1 MDRIA
6 KNLTAFLAC
15 MLILL
20 PAQAENAKDGKET
33 KNDKKTF
40 TVAKSLNVFNSVVRE
55 LKMLYVDDFDY
66 ENSVN
71 TAIDAMLEDLDPYTV
86 YYPADDTEELE
97 MMITGKYAGVGAI
110 IRYQKK
116 REHVVISE
124 PYEGMPA
131 YNAGL
136 RAGDVLLR
144 VDSVDV
150 RGKDTQTVSNL
161 LRGEAGTTVTVTAQ
175 RPDGS
180 EPRTYRI
187 TRANIQLPV
196 LPYYDM
202 LDDSTGY
209 ILFERFVD
217 NCSREVRLALVDLVE
232 RGATR
237 LILDLRSNGGG
248 SLAEAVE
255 IVNLFVPKGETV
267 VETKGR
273 LPQASHTY
281 KTRHAATQ
289 PDMPLVVL
297 VNGQTASAAEI
308 VAGALQDLDRAV
320 IVGTRTYGKGLVQVP
335 RDLPYG
341 ANLKVTTS
349 KYYIPS
355 GRCIQAI
362 DYAKRDEDGN
372 VGRIPDSLTTVFRT
386 AAGREVRDGCGISPD
401 IEVELERVP
410 NLLYYLSN
418 DDCLFDFTTQ
428 WWLAHDS
435 IPSAHDF
442 EVSDELYATFRDSVR
457 ASGFTYDRGS
467 EKALKS
473 LKEWA
478 EFEGYMDDAKDEF
491 SALEAKLQHNLDKD
505 FDNFADDIKRLLAN
519 EIVTR
524 YYLQRGSIIQ
534 TLKDDPDL
542 RSAREVIADPARYRS
557 LLQPKK

>member
-1 MDRIA
+1 
-6 KNLTAFLAC
+6 

-66 ENSVN
+66 EKSVN

-180 EPRTYRI
+180 EPKTYRI

-410 NLLYYLSN
+410 NLLYYLAN

>member
-1 MDRIA
+1 MKYRILFIA
-6 KNLTAFLAC
+6 LVGVLAFQ
-15 MLILL
+15 
-20 PAQAENAKDGKET
+20 PAHAENAKDGKDT

-66 ENSVN
+66 EKSVN

-124 PYEGMPA
+124 PYENMPA

-136 RAGDVLLR
+136 RAGDVILR

-150 RGKDTQTVSNL
+150 KGKDTQAVSNL
-161 LRGEAGTTVTVTAQ
+161 LRGDAGTTVTVTAQ

-180 EPRTYRI
+180 EPKTYRI

-217 NCSREVRLALVDLVE
+217 NCSRDVRLALVDLVE
-232 RGATR
+232 RGAKR
-237 LILDLRSNGGG
+237 LVLDLRSNGGG
-248 SLAEAVE
+248 SLNEAVE

-273 LPQASHTY
+273 LPQASNTY

-401 IEVELERVP
+401 IEVELEKVP
-410 NLLYYLSN
+410 NLLYYLAN

-442 EVSDELYATFRDSVR
+442 EVDEELYAAFRDSVR

-478 EFEGYMDDAKDEF
+478 EFEGYMDDAKEEF

-524 YYLQRGSIIQ
+524 YYFQRGSIIQ

-542 RSAREVIADPARYRS
+542 RSAREVLADPARYRT
-557 LLQPKK
+557 LLQPK

>member
-1 MDRIA
+1 MKYRILFIA
-6 KNLTAFLAC
+6 LVGVLAFQ
-15 MLILL
+15 
-20 PAQAENAKDGKET
+20 PAHAEKVKDGKDT

-66 ENSVN
+66 EKSVN

-180 EPRTYRI
+180 EPKTYRI

-217 NCSREVRLALVDLVE
+217 NCSRDVRLALVDLVE
-232 RGATR
+232 RGAKR
-237 LILDLRSNGGG
+237 LVLDLRSNGGG

-273 LPQASHTY
+273 LPQASNTY

-401 IEVELERVP
+401 IEVELEKVP

-442 EVSDELYATFRDSVR
+442 EVDDDLYAAFRDSVR

-478 EFEGYMDDAKDEF
+478 EFEGYMDDAKEEF

-524 YYLQRGSIIQ
+524 YYFQRGSIIQ

-542 RSAREVIADPARYRS
+542 RSAREVLADPDRYRT
-557 LLQPKK
+557 LLQPK

>member
-1 MDRIA
+1 
-6 KNLTAFLAC
+6 
-15 MLILL
+15 
-20 PAQAENAKDGKET
+20 
-33 KNDKKTF
+33 
-40 TVAKSLNVFNSVVRE
+40 
-55 LKMLYVDDFDY
+55 
-66 ENSVN
+66 
-71 TAIDAMLEDLDPYTV
+71 
-86 YYPADDTEELE
+86 

-180 EPRTYRI
+180 EPKTYRI

-410 NLLYYLSN
+410 NLLYYLAN

>member
-66 ENSVN
+66 EKSVN

-97 MMITGKYAGVGAI
+97 TMITGKYAGVGAI

-116 REHVVISE
+116 HDHVVISE
-124 PYEGMPA
+124 PYENMPA

-136 RAGDVLLR
+136 RAGDVILR

-150 RGKDTQTVSNL
+150 RGKDTQAVSNL
-161 LRGEAGTTVTVTAQ
+161 LRGDVGTTVTVTAQ

-180 EPRTYRI
+180 EPKTYRI

-217 NCSREVRLALVDLVE
+217 NCSRDVRLALVDLVE
-232 RGATR
+232 RGAKR
-237 LILDLRSNGGG
+237 LVLDLRSNGGG
-248 SLAEAVE
+248 SLNEAVE

-273 LPQASHTY
+273 LPQASQTY

-308 VAGALQDLDRAV
+308 VAGAMQDLDRAV

-362 DYAKRDEDGN
+362 DYARRDEDGN

-410 NLLYYLSN
+410 NLLYYLAN

-428 WWLAHDS
+428 WWLAHDN
-435 IPSAHDF
+435 IASAHDF
-442 EVSDELYATFRDSVR
+442 EVDDDLYAAFRDSVR

-478 EFEGYMDDAKDEF
+478 EFEGYMDDAKEEF

-505 FDNFADDIKRLLAN
+505 FDNFAVDIKRLLAN

-524 YYLQRGSIIQ
+524 YYFQRGSIIQ

-557 LLQPKK
+557 LLQPK

>member
-1 MDRIA
+1 MKYRILFIA
-6 KNLTAFLAC
+6 LVGVLAFQ
-15 MLILL
+15 
-20 PAQAENAKDGKET
+20 PAHAEKVKDGKDT

-66 ENSVN
+66 EKSVN

-124 PYEGMPA
+124 PYENMPA

-136 RAGDVLLR
+136 RAGDVILR
-144 VDSVDV
+144 VDSMDV
-150 RGKDTQTVSNL
+150 KGKDTQAVSNL
-161 LRGEAGTTVTVTAQ
+161 LRGDAGTTVTVTAQ

-180 EPRTYRI
+180 EPKTYRI

-217 NCSREVRLALVDLVE
+217 NCSRDVRLALVDLVE
-232 RGATR
+232 RGAKR
-237 LILDLRSNGGG
+237 LVLDLRSNGGG

-273 LPQASHTY
+273 LPQASNTY

-435 IPSAHDF
+435 IPSAYDF
-442 EVSDELYATFRDSVR
+442 EVDDDLYAAFRDSVR

-478 EFEGYMDDAKDEF
+478 EFEGYMDDAKEEF

-524 YYLQRGSIIQ
+524 YYFQRGSIIQ

-542 RSAREVIADPARYRS
+542 RSAREVLADPDRYRT
-557 LLQPKK
+557 LLQPK

>member
-1 MDRIA
+1 MKYRILFIALVGVLAFQPAHA
-6 KNLTAFLAC
+6 K
-15 MLILL
+15 
-20 PAQAENAKDGKET
+20 NAKDT

-66 ENSVN
+66 EKSVN

-124 PYEGMPA
+124 PYENMPA

-136 RAGDVLLR
+136 RAGDVILR

-150 RGKDTQTVSNL
+150 KGKDTQAVSNL
-161 LRGEAGTTVTVTAQ
+161 LRGDAGTTVTVTAQ

-180 EPRTYRI
+180 EPKTYRI

-217 NCSREVRLALVDLVE
+217 NCSRDVRLALVDLVE
-232 RGATR
+232 RGAKR
-237 LILDLRSNGGG
+237 LVLDLRSNGGG
-248 SLAEAVE
+248 SLNEAVE

-273 LPQASHTY
+273 LPQASNTY

-435 IPSAHDF
+435 IPSAYDF
-442 EVSDELYATFRDSVR
+442 EVDEKLYATFRDSVR

-478 EFEGYMDDAKDEF
+478 EFEGYMDDAKEEF

-524 YYLQRGSIIQ
+524 YYFQRGSIIQ

-542 RSAREVIADPARYRS
+542 RSAREVLADPARYRT
-557 LLQPKK
+557 LLQPK

>member
-1 MDRIA
+1 MKYRILFIAFVGVLAFQPAHA
-6 KNLTAFLAC
+6 KND
-15 MLILL
+15 
-20 PAQAENAKDGKET
+20 KDGKDT

-66 ENSVN
+66 EKSVN

-124 PYEGMPA
+124 PYENMPA

-136 RAGDVLLR
+136 RAGDVILR

-150 RGKDTQTVSNL
+150 KGKDTQAVSNL
-161 LRGEAGTTVTVTAQ
+161 LRGDAGTTVTVTAQ

-180 EPRTYRI
+180 EPKTYRI

-217 NCSREVRLALVDLVE
+217 NCSRDVRLALVDLVE
-232 RGATR
+232 RGAKR
-237 LILDLRSNGGG
+237 LVLDLRSNGGG

-273 LPQASHTY
+273 LPQASNTY

-401 IEVELERVP
+401 IEVELEKVP

-442 EVSDELYATFRDSVR
+442 EVDDDLYAAFRDSVR

-478 EFEGYMDDAKDEF
+478 EFEGYMDDAKEEF

-524 YYLQRGSIIQ
+524 YYFQRGSIIQ

-542 RSAREVIADPARYRS
+542 RSAREVLADPARYRT
-557 LLQPKK
+557 LLQPK

>member
-1 MDRIA
+1 MKYRILFIA
-6 KNLTAFLAC
+6 LVGVLAFQ
-15 MLILL
+15 
-20 PAQAENAKDGKET
+20 PAHAEKVKDGKDT

-66 ENSVN
+66 EKSVN

-124 PYEGMPA
+124 PYENMPA

-136 RAGDVLLR
+136 RAGDVILR
-144 VDSVDV
+144 VDSMDV
-150 RGKDTQTVSNL
+150 KGKDTQAVSNL
-161 LRGEAGTTVTVTAQ
+161 LRGDAGTTVTVTAQ

-180 EPRTYRI
+180 EPKTYRI

-217 NCSREVRLALVDLVE
+217 NCSRDVRLALVDLVE
-232 RGATR
+232 RGAKR
-237 LILDLRSNGGG
+237 LVLDLRSNGGG

-273 LPQASHTY
+273 LPQASNTY

-401 IEVELERVP
+401 IEVELEKVP

-435 IPSAHDF
+435 IPSAYDF
-442 EVSDELYATFRDSVR
+442 EVDDDLYAAFRDSVR

-478 EFEGYMDDAKDEF
+478 EFEGYMDDAKEEF

-524 YYLQRGSIIQ
+524 YYFQRGSIIQ

-542 RSAREVIADPARYRS
+542 RSARDVLADPARYRT
-557 LLQPKK
+557 LLQPK

>member
-1 MDRIA
+1 MKYRILFIA
-6 KNLTAFLAC
+6 LVGVLAFQ
-15 MLILL
+15 
-20 PAQAENAKDGKET
+20 PAHAEKVKDGKDT

-66 ENSVN
+66 EKSVN

-124 PYEGMPA
+124 PYENMPA

-136 RAGDVLLR
+136 RAGDVILR

-150 RGKDTQTVSNL
+150 KGKDTQAVSNM
-161 LRGEAGTTVTVTAQ
+161 LRGDAGTTVTVTAQ

-180 EPRTYRI
+180 EPKTYRI

-217 NCSREVRLALVDLVE
+217 NCSRDVRLALVDLVE
-232 RGATR
+232 RGAKR
-237 LILDLRSNGGG
+237 LVLDLRSNGGG

-273 LPQASHTY
+273 LPQASNTY

-435 IPSAHDF
+435 IPSAYDF
-442 EVSDELYATFRDSVR
+442 EVDEELYATFRDSVR

-478 EFEGYMDDAKDEF
+478 EFEGYMDDAKEEF

-524 YYLQRGSIIQ
+524 YYFQRGSIIQ

-542 RSAREVIADPARYRS
+542 RSARDVLADPARYRT
-557 LLQPKK
+557 LLQPK